1 MRDNLKAGDKQQVR
15 KNDKKRNMDKRLK
28 TLDEKKYIQFIMS
41 KCVA

>member
-28 TLDEKKYIQFIMS
+28 TLDENKYIQFIMS

>member
-28 TLDEKKYIQFIMS
+28 TLDENKYI
-41 KCVA
+41 